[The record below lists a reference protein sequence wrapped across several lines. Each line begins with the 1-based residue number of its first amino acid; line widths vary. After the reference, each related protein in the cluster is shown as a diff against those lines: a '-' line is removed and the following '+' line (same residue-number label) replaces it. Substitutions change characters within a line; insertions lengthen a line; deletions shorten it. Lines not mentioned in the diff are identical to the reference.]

1 MKINN
6 IYGVDP
12 PNRLNKQ
19 SVDGVRDKKKAE
31 KKDDSGA
38 SRVSSSSAKT
48 DQVQISHEGQA
59 LQRSDN
65 EIGLSKELLN
75 KLPNARAHVVY
86 DAIAKIKAGLY
97 SNDEIVESAAQKM
110 LQSGEL
116 NDVVKF

>member
-12 PNRLNKQ
+12 PSRLNKQ
-19 SVDGVRDKKKAE
+19 SVDGVRDKKTVE
-31 KKDDSGA
+31 KRDDSQ
-38 SRVSSSSAKT
+38 SSKVNTSSART
-48 DQVQISHEGQA
+48 DQVEISHEAQA
-59 LQRSDN
+59 LRKSDN

-86 DAIAKIKAGLY
+86 EAIAKIKAGLY
-97 SNDEIVESAAQKM
+97 SNDEIVESAAGKL

-116 NDVVKF
+116 KDIVS